1 MESANPAKAVEELRK
16 FEETK
21 RRKREGI
28 VILVT
33 FLLVAALIFFEVQL
47 PDVSPEYALGSNILF
62 FLLIN
67 VNIILLG
74 LLAFLVVRN
83 VVKLIVERKRRI
95 LGSHVQVRVVLA
107 VVALSLVPSVLL
119 FVIAGGLLTRS
130 FDRWFDA
137 KVESAL
143 QGSLEI
149 GQTYY
154 QNSANSAIFYARQL
168 SRAISDQ
175 GLFDQKRSAELKSF
189 VQSKQ
194 KEYNL
199 GTVEI
204 FSPQGQPFVVAF
216 NDKVPTGVMIKPES
230 EFLTR
235 ALRGLEVT
243 ATQAFGD
250 ADVIRGDRKS

>member
-1 MESANPAKAVEELRK
+1 MEAANPAKAVEEIRK
-16 FEETK
+16 FEEAK

-33 FLLVAALIFFEVQL
+33 GVMVAALIFFEVQL
-47 PDVSPEYALGSNILF
+47 PDASPEYAFGSNILF

-74 LLAFLVVRN
+74 LLVFLVVRN
-83 VVKLIVERKRRI
+83 LVKLIVERKRRL
-95 LGSHVQVRVVLA
+95 LGSRLQVRLVLA
-107 VVALSLVPSVLL
+107 FVALSLVPSVLL

-137 KVESAL
+137 KVGSAL

-149 GQTYY
+149 VQTYY
-154 QNSANSAIFYARQL
+154 QNSANNAILYARQL
-168 SRAISDQ
+168 SRSISEE
-175 GLFDQKRSAELKSF
+175 GLFDQQRMAELKTY

-199 GTVEI
+199 GTVEL
-204 FSPQGQPFVVAF
+204 FSPDGQPFVVAF
-216 NDKVPTGVMIKPES
+216 NDKVPTGV
-230 EFLTR
+230 
-235 ALRGLEVT
+235 
-243 ATQAFGD
+243 
-250 ADVIRGDRKS
+250 